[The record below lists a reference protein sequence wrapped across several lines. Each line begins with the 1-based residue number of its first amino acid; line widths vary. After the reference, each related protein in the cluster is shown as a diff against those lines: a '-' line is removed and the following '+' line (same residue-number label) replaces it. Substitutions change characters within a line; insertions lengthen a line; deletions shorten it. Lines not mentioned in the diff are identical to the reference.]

1 MHKEFVN
8 EVNQIIFDFI
18 WKGEDKVKHRV
29 LIGDIE
35 DGGLKA
41 PHLDSIIKTQRIL
54 CCKKLA
60 SEDLSSWKIIL
71 FHYLKP
77 VGGKFILGY
86 NIEVKKLPIKLP
98 GSYEECLK
106 HFSRCSA
113 ANKVSLDNNNA
124 VDISKITRWNNC

>member
-1 MHKEFVN
+1 ME
-8 EVNQIIFDFI
+8 
-18 WKGEDKVKHRV
+18 
-29 LIGDIE
+29 
-35 DGGLKA
+35 GLKA
-41 PHLDSIIKTQRIL
+41 PNLDSIIKTQRIL

-86 NIEVKKLPIKLP
+86 NFEVKKLPIKLP
-98 GSYEECLK
+98 GSYGECLK

-113 ANKVSLDNNNA
+113 ANKVGLDNINA
-124 VDISKITRWNNC
+124 VDISKITRWNNKLLDVKVSSTLKHPPTLIGASAFAFNKYPHKPYIF